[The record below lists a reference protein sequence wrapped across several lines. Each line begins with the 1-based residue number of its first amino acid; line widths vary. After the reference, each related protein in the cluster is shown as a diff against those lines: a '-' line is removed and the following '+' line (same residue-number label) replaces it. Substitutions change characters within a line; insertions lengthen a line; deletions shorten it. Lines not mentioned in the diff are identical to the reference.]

1 MMKTDE
7 EFGMVNGAGIRETVN
22 EAAGLCDVVVSNWE
36 VRDHGN
42 DIQFELNTTDNV
54 DILDILSNVGATVR
68 GQRFTIERFIGQ
80 NVTSIIIE
88 NPVITMDALG
98 QCMKAA
104 DIPLMHGVN
113 EFTEINT
120 HELCS
125 ATPLAETCAIVH
137 SAFGAMANTNVPIVN
152 VISEQ

>member
-1 MMKTDE
+1 M
-7 EFGMVNGAGIRETVN
+7 NAGIRETVN
-22 EAAGLCDVVVSNWE
+22 EAAGLCDVVISNWE
-36 VRDHGN
+36 VRQGGN
-42 DIQFELNTTDNV
+42 DIQFDLNTTDNV
-54 DILDILSNVGATVR
+54 DILDILWNVGDTVR

-98 QCMKAA
+98 QCMKAS
-104 DIPLMHGVN
+104 DKPLMQGEN

-125 ATPLAETCAIVH
+125 ATPLSETCAMVER
-137 SAFGAMANTNVPIVN
+137 AFGSSHSCSVVN

>member
-1 MMKTDE
+1 
-7 EFGMVNGAGIRETVN
+7 MVNGAGIRETVN

-88 NPVITMDALG
+88 NPVITVGASTGHAIVPEFQKFLEG
-98 QCMKAA
+98 E
-104 DIPLMHGVN
+104 N

-152 VISEQ
+152 EISEQ

>member
-1 MMKTDE
+1 MNE
-7 EFGMVNGAGIRETVN
+7 GIRETVN
-22 EAAGLCDVVVSNWE
+22 EAAGLCDVVISNWE
-36 VRDHGN
+36 VRQGGN
-42 DIQFELNTTDNV
+42 DIQFDLNTTDNV
-54 DILDILSNVGATVR
+54 DILDILSNVGDTVR

-104 DIPLMHGVN
+104 DIPLMQGVN

-125 ATPLAETCAIVH
+125 ATPLSETCAMVER
-137 SAFGAMANTNVPIVN
+137 AFGSSHSCSVVN
-152 VISEQ
+152 VISEH